1 MAKDEAR
8 RQVDAANRKLSEA
21 TKARSAAAMASLYTE
36 NATFIA
42 ADGTV
47 VSGRS
52 AIETMWKGRIE
63 AGLKG
68 LELETITLED
78 LGLRFL
84 RRGRPL
90 PIRGR
95 GERGPRPLH
104 GDLEAEREG
113 RGRDRRRRAGAES
126 GGVAVFTANAAKSPG

>member
-78 LGLRFL
+78 LGPDSYVEV
-84 RRGRPL
+84 GRYRSVVGENEGL
-90 PIRGR
+90 GR
-95 GERGPRPLH
+95 YMVIWKQNGKGEVEIDVDVPVP
-104 GDLEAEREG
+104 
-113 RGRDRRRRAGAES
+113 
-126 GGVAVFTANAAKSPG
+126 NPAA